1 VQFFSEKSAVFLKKV
16 QFFFLKSALKMHV
29 FCLSC
34 RQGLIVEFIL
44 VVIEFILVVVE
55 FILVVVEFI
64 LVVVEF
70 AAEFISVFEAVVG
83 LLLVPYVDNK
93 FAI

>member
-1 VQFFSEKSAVFLKKV
+1 
-16 QFFFLKSALKMHV
+16 
-29 FCLSC
+29 
-34 RQGLIVEFIL
+34 L

-55 FILVVVEFI
+55 FILVVIEFI